1 LTVIRKRIVKQYYQ
15 KFYYKDEKTGETKK
29 GYKAVYKR
37 VRYYLEFPAK
47 FPLEGLIGVEL
58 DLKREGDTIIIKPKN
73 RGIS

>member
-1 LTVIRKRIVKQYYQ
+1 MRKLVRQ
-15 KFYYKDEKTGETKK
+15 KK

-73 RGIS
+73 RGD